1 MNTKLNN
8 AIENIN
14 EKFIDEALDEARG
27 SRFRARYVLIPSAAA
42 VVAAGVFAAVNFGG
56 AVPDR
61 GVSLVEESG
70 AADSDISEII
80 SSIADSSEPADE
92 SSDEI
97 TDETDEIRD
106 YDYSIVEGYAPP
118 AENES
123 ANDLS
128 VYFENKNIPMPMGT
142 PIYAAYDGEVMYAGF
157 YHGFGYCVQIK
168 LDDGNYVR
176 YGHLNEFS
184 VKTGDRVSA
193 WQVIG
198 YSGTSGET
206 TQPALFVRVYT
217 PDDSEHLMEMTME
230 EVKNIPWNNMTDE
243 EIISTLNTYKCDF
256 IDTYIDYDGENSLY
270 FVETSDRD
278 GRIRLAIRSSD
289 NSVDMLNYFDN
300 KAFTSVN
307 LLGEEGYLEQEWERI
322 AEFDEFFDSKRSDF
336 DDLGLNI
343 LNTVGTTTY
352 VQNLGRTDNMHE
364 CYMNSFLTDEV
375 STEGYIAPIAGATH
389 YYLGNVHDYTI
400 DCLREQEPRI
410 PLYTNDNG
418 RAVYTPNCEED
429 SPVLAVNDGTVVYSG
444 LCPLGNLVVIQ
455 HADGLRSW
463 YREIGSDL
471 SVGDAV
477 KQGDIIGKA
486 DSRTLIFLL
495 DESESADM
503 VAFMQDRL
511 TAVPIGPVEWE
522 YHEGVILTEDIFNSL
537 GTMAFDRD
545 NLAQY
550 AHKECALDVWMFSF
564 DNDVKLYIGG
574 GYYRFAKTYE
584 QYNASVVV
592 EIDIS

>member
-14 EKFIDEALDEARG
+14 EKFIDEALGEASR

-61 GVSLVEESG
+61 GVSLVDGGG

-92 SSDEI
+92 T

-118 AENES
+118 ADNES

-128 VYFENKNIPMPMGT
+128 VYFENKDIPMPLDT
-142 PIYAAYDGEVMYAGF
+142 PIYAAYDGEVTYAGF
-157 YHGFGYCVQIK
+157 YHGFGYCIQIK

-176 YGHLNEFS
+176 YGHLNEFA

-198 YSGTSGET
+198 YSGTSGYT
-206 TQPALFVRVYT
+206 TEPALFVRVYT

-230 EVKNIPWNNMTDE
+230 EVKNTPWNTMTDE

-256 IDTYIDYDGENSLY
+256 IETYNEYDGENSLY

-278 GRIRLAIRSSD
+278 GRIRLAIRTSD
-289 NSVDMLNYFDN
+289 NTVDMLNYYDN
-300 KAFTSVN
+300 ESFTSVN
-307 LLGEEGYLEQEWERI
+307 LFSEEGYLEQEWERI
-322 AEFDEFFDSKRSDF
+322 AEFDKFFETAGSEFE
-336 DDLGLNI
+336 DLGLDI
-343 LNTVGTTTY
+343 LNTDRTTTY
-352 VQNLGRTDNMHE
+352 VQNFYRTDNMHE
-364 CYMNSFLTDEV
+364 CYMNKLLTDEI
-375 STEGYIAPIAGATH
+375 STEGYIAPIEGATH
-389 YYLGNVHDYTI
+389 YYCDETHDYTVG
-400 DCLREQEPRI
+400 CLREQELRV
-410 PLYTNDNG
+410 PLYMGDDG
-418 RAVYTPNCEED
+418 RAVYTPNCAED
-429 SPVLAVNDGTVVYSG
+429 TPVHAVNDGTVVYSG
-444 LCPLGNLVVIQ
+444 ICPLGDIVVIQ

-463 YREIGSDL
+463 YENTGSEL
-471 SVGDAV
+471 SAGDEV
-477 KQGDIIGKA
+477 KQGDIIG
-486 DSRTLIFLL
+486 RTGRWTLIFLL
-495 DESESADM
+495 NERESADM

-511 TAVPIGPVEWE
+511 TSMPITPMEWE
-522 YHEGVILTEDIFNSL
+522 YHDGAILTEDIFNSL
-537 GTMAFDRD
+537 GEAAFDRE

-550 AHKECALDVWMFSF
+550 AHNECALDVWMFSF

-574 GYYRFAKTYE
+574 GHYRFAKTYE
-584 QYNASVVV
+584 QYNASVVA
-592 EIDIS
+592 EIDVS